1 MKKIIISG
9 ALGYLGTQ
17 NYAKYI
23 LEKAGS
29 IKLLQLIVILN
40 QVGLINY

>member
-9 ALGYLGTQ
+9 ALDISVQ